1 MDLFTIILIAANVL
15 ISYKGFN
22 DPAFFER
29 NLFEVGKVLRRK
41 EYGRLFMSG
50 FLHVDW
56 THLLFNMFS
65 FYSFSISLER
75 YLGSVE
81 VAVIYF
87 ASLFGGDLLAMF
99 IHRNHPNYRAVGA
112 SGAVSGII
120 FAAIAIFP
128 GIQVSIFLIPIG
140 IPGWLFGACYVL
152 YSMYGIRSSTGNI
165 GHEAHL
171 GGALVG
177 LLTAILLVPA
187 VLTENT
193 LPVVLIGLLGLVFL
207 LIMIM
212 RPAILKSGG
221 AMARRNQDN
230 LTQDDRYNTRKDEE
244 QRVIDAILDKVRR
257 DGMESLTPQE
267 KRILDSLSDRD

>member
-1 MDLFTIILIAANVL
+1 
-15 ISYKGFN
+15 
-22 DPAFFER
+22 
-29 NLFEVGKVLRRK
+29 
-41 EYGRLFMSG
+41 FMSG

-152 YSMYGIRSSTGNI
+152 YSMYGIRSSAGNI

-177 LLTAILLVPA
+177 LLTAILLVPE
-187 VLTENT
+187 VLVGNT
-193 LPVVLIGLLGLVFL
+193 LPVVLIGVLCVVFITLVVWKPEVLGL
-207 LIMIM
+207 
-212 RPAILKSGG
+212 RGG
-221 AMARRNQDN
+221 
-230 LTQDDRYNTRKDEE
+230 K
-244 QRVIDAILDKVRR
+244 KGR
-257 DGMESLTPQE
+257 D
-267 KRILDSLSDRD
+267 

>member
-1 MDLFTIILIAANVL
+1 MDPVTITIIAANVL

-22 DPAFFER
+22 DAVFFER
-29 NLFEVGKVLRRK
+29 NLFEVGKVLRYK

-65 FYSFSISLER
+65 FYSFSMSLER

-81 VAVIYF
+81 VAIIYF
-87 ASLFGGDLLAMF
+87 ASLFGGDLLALF
-99 IHRNHPNYRAVGA
+99 IHRNHPTYRAVGA

-140 IPGWLFGACYVL
+140 IPGWLFGAVYVL
-152 YSMYGIRSSTGNI
+152 YSMYGIRSSAGNI

-177 LLTAILLVPA
+177 LLTAIALVPA

-193 LPVVLIGLLGLVFL
+193 LPVVLIGLLCIVFL
-207 LIMIM
+207 FLVIM
-212 RPAILKSGG
+212 RPEALKLGG
-221 AMARRNQDN
+221 PAGRRRQPN
-230 LTQDDRYNTRKDEE
+230 LTQDDRYNARKEEE
-244 QRVIDAILDKVRR
+244 QREIDAILDKVRKYGA
-257 DGMESLTPQE
+257 DSLTPEERQ
-267 KRILDSLSDRD
+267 KLDSRSDKS

>member
-1 MDLFTIILIAANVL
+1 MDAVTIIIIAANVL
-15 ISYKGFN
+15 ISYKGFS
-22 DPAFFER
+22 DPGFFER
-29 NLFEVGKVLRRK
+29 HLFEVGRVLRGK

-75 YLGSVE
+75 YLGA
-81 VAVIYF
+81 VAVVIIYF
-87 ASLFGGDLLAMF
+87 ASLFGGDLLALF
-99 IHRNHPNYRAVGA
+99 IHRNHPGYRAVGA

-152 YSMYGIRSSTGNI
+152 YSMYGIRSSVGNI

-177 LLTAILLVPA
+177 LMMAVLLVPE
-187 VLTENT
+187 VLTANT
-193 LPVVLIGLLGLVFL
+193 LPVVLIGVLCVIFIVLVVWKPEVLGL
-207 LIMIM
+207 
-212 RPAILKSGG
+212 RGG
-221 AMARRNQDN
+221 GRRNFD
-230 LTQDDRYNTRKDEE
+230 
-244 QRVIDAILDKVRR
+244 
-257 DGMESLTPQE
+257 
-267 KRILDSLSDRD
+267 

>member
-1 MDLFTIILIAANVL
+1 MDLVTIILIAANVL
-15 ISYKGFN
+15 ISYKGFS

-29 NLFEVGKVLRRK
+29 NLFEVGKVLRNK

-65 FYSFSISLER
+65 LYTFSISLER
-75 YLGSVE
+75 YLGPVSV
-81 VAVIYF
+81 AIIYF
-87 ASLFGGDLLAMF
+87 ASLFGGDLLALF
-99 IHRNHPNYRAVGA
+99 IHRNHPAYRAVGA

-140 IPGWLFGACYVL
+140 IPGWIFGACYVL
-152 YSMYGIRSSTGNI
+152 YSMYGIRSSVGNI

-177 LLTAILLVPA
+177 LLTAIALVPA

-193 LPVVLIGLLGLVFL
+193 LPVVLIGLLCIVFL
-207 LIMIM
+207 FLVTM
-212 RPAILKSGG
+212 RPDVLNLGG
-221 AMARRNQDN
+221 VAGTRKQSN
-230 LTQDDRYNTRKDEE
+230 LTQDDRYNARKEEE
-244 QRVIDAILDKVRR
+244 QGEIDAILDKVRKYGA
-257 DGMESLTPQE
+257 DSLTPQE
-267 KRILDSLSDRD
+267 KQKLVSWKDKS